1 MLFKSSRSNWF
12 RYAVVLVIGIVIG
25 QVIPLLWTWAVILI
39 AEPAYQE
46 ATYRCDRAM
55 RAHLL
60 AKQKLEAAPSP
71 ENVSNLEASEIAL
84 IDCQDYDLLRKRLM
98 LLGLDETALGYMAL
112 RAIEAKAKDLRDV
125 IEIHEIRQ

>member
-1 MLFKSSRSNWF
+1 MG
-12 RYAVVLVIGIVIG
+12 YALAFFVGVAVG
-25 QVIPLLWTWAVILI
+25 QVVPTLWTWGVILV

-55 RAHLL
+55 REHLL
-60 AKQKLEAAPSP
+60 ARQKLAARPSP
-71 ENVSNLEASEIAL
+71 ENAGNLEASEIAL
-84 IDCQDYDLLRKRLM
+84 IACQDYDLLRKRLM

-125 IEIHEIRQ
+125 IEIHEIRY